1 MTEVIGLPLQERGP
15 PNLGFG
21 NMTGG
26 FMMGGQAGTL
36 KMTLPAAFT
45 ISMLAWSMLE
55 FPQVCPPGS
64 PHAVASP
71 LQTPQHQVIV
81 AGLLPSQLAE
91 TEHTCRVALSDC
103 CHFTQRIQGHDLTS
117 IHLIPEAEMVV

>member
-1 MTEVIGLPLQERGP
+1 MSVKRGCDLCLTSSCCLLQERGP

-36 KMTLPAAFT
+36 KMTLPTAFT

-55 FPQVCPPGS
+55 FPQVCAQGLLL
-64 PHAVASP
+64 AVALCAIADP
-71 LQTPQHQVIV
+71 LSSL
-81 AGLLPSQLAE
+81 GCGWPSTKSACGDS
-91 TEHTCRVALSDC
+91 EHTCRVALSEC
-103 CHFTQRIQGHDLTS
+103 C
-117 IHLIPEAEMVV
+117 

>member
-1 MTEVIGLPLQERGP
+1 MSVKRGCDLCLISSCCLLQERGP

-36 KMTLPAAFT
+36 KMTLPTAFT

-55 FPQVCPPGS
+55 FPQVCAQGLLL
-64 PHAVASP
+64 AVAFAP
-71 LQTPQHQVIV
+71 LQTPYRHSAV
-81 AGLLPSQLAE
+81 AGLPPNQLAE
-91 TEHTCRVALSDC
+91 TLNT
-103 CHFTQRIQGHDLTS
+103 
-117 IHLIPEAEMVV
+117 PAELHSQNAVVPRRESGS

>member
-1 MTEVIGLPLQERGP
+1 MIDIVMLPLQERGP

-36 KMTLPAAFT
+36 KMTLPTAFT

-55 FPQVCPPGS
+55 FPQVCAQGLLL
-64 PHAVASP
+64 AVAFAP
-71 LQTPQHQVIV
+71 LPYRHLAV
-81 AGLLPSQLAE
+81 AGLPPNQLAE
-91 TEHTCRVALSDC
+91 TLNT
-103 CHFTQRIQGHDLTS
+103 
-117 IHLIPEAEMVV
+117 PAELHSQNAVVPRRESGS